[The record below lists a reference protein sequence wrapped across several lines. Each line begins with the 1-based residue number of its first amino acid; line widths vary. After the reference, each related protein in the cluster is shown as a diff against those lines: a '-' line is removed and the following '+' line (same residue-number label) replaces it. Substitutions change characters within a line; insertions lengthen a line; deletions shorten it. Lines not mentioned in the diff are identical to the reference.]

1 MSQAEYHKPHA
12 LVSKKT
18 FDHVKRS
25 GQVRD
30 KRLTVVDTPGWWK
43 GYPLI
48 DTAERIKQKLVL
60 SVQHC
65 PPGPH
70 AFILTVETGTFT
82 ETNRRSIEEHLGL
95 FGENIWGHTIVVFT
109 KGDSLKDKSIEQHIE
124 SQGEALKW
132 VTEKCGNRYCV
143 YDKQTKD
150 QNQVIQLLDQIESVV
165 VNNSGRHFE
174 LDETTLKEVEEKR
187 KVAKVRAN
195 ARREKKEKRRE
206 EEKRKRLKGQI
217 QPLSEVRIV
226 MLGWVTCGK
235 SYAKNVILDKK
246 DVRPSRTHQC
256 KKHEGSVGDRHVTVV
271 DTPGWWK
278 YFPAHYT
285 PEWVKTE
292 LERSVTFGS
301 KAPHAFLLVVPADV
315 SFLEEQRKGIQENMK
330 MFGEMVWRNT
340 IVLFTW
346 GDTLG
351 NTSIEEHI
359 EGEGEP
365 LRWLVEKCGNRYHV
379 FDNVNG
385 GDGSQVHQLL
395 EKIEEMDAS
404 VSSCDGTPK
413 TPETEVTESHRREK
427 EVRKEMVEFLDKE
440 WTRRDN
446 ELEEKV
452 RAMWRETRRGD
463 RSMDHIPDFSVQ
475 ENEVYLDTRGLPIKF
490 PLLSGAPQSEE
501 S

>member
-1 MSQAEYHKPHA
+1 M
-12 LVSKKT
+12 
-18 FDHVKRS
+18 
-25 GQVRD
+25 
-30 KRLTVVDTPGWWK
+30 VDTPGWWK

-48 DTAERIKQKLVL
+48 DTAERIKHKLVL

-132 VTEKCGNRYCV
+132 V
-143 YDKQTKD
+143 
-150 QNQVIQLLDQIESVV
+150 I
-165 VNNSGRHFE
+165 
-174 LDETTLKEVEEKR
+174 
-187 KVAKVRAN
+187 
-195 ARREKKEKRRE
+195 
-206 EEKRKRLKGQI
+206 
-217 QPLSEVRIV
+217 
-226 MLGWVTCGK
+226 
-235 SYAKNVILDKK
+235 
-246 DVRPSRTHQC
+246 
-256 KKHEGSVGDRHVTVV
+256 
-271 DTPGWWK
+271 
-278 YFPAHYT
+278 
-285 PEWVKTE
+285 
-292 LERSVTFGS
+292 
-301 KAPHAFLLVVPADV
+301 
-315 SFLEEQRKGIQENMK
+315 
-330 MFGEMVWRNT
+330 
-340 IVLFTW
+340 
-346 GDTLG
+346 
-351 NTSIEEHI
+351 
-359 EGEGEP
+359 
-365 LRWLVEKCGNRYHV
+365 EKCGNRYHV

-385 GDGSQVHQLL
+385 GDRSQVHQLL

-446 ELEEKV
+446 KLEEKV

-463 RSMDHIPDFSVQ
+463 RSMDYIPDFQ

-490 PLLSGAPQSEE
+490 PLLSEKPGQAEHEPPEQTERNMQEMFRRELARREVVIMEKFQGIISELRLGVDLSE
-501 S
+501 PGDHEKQEATEKVLNWRTETSDPGVGSELGEEDSLAE